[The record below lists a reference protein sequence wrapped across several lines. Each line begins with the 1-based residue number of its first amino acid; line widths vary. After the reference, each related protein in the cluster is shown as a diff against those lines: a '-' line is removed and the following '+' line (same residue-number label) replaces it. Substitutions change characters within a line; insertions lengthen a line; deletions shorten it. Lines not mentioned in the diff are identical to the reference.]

1 MTFNSQNSETVSET
15 PKVSIVEHRHDA
27 EHDINEF
34 TFHASSQQ
42 AVDEWLEHM
51 ERLYAGITPDKC
63 VRLWMDI
70 TKSGALPM
78 GYALNRSYSWMR
90 KLEFHPAA
98 RMAFIH
104 KPDPFMSLADQLM
117 RTLRLGHLRTRFFT
131 VDQAAEARAWLLE
144 SCSRKQV

>member
-1 MTFNSQNSETVSET
+1 MTTQHSETQNVSET
-15 PKVSIVEHRHDA
+15 PNFSIVDHRYDA

-34 TFHASSQQ
+34 IFHASSQR

-78 GYALNRSYSWMR
+78 GYALNRSYAWMS

-104 KPDPFMSLADQLM
+104 KPDPFMSLADQVM

-131 VDQAAEARAWLLE
+131 ADQKAEARAWLLE
-144 SCSRKQV
+144 ANSKK